1 MIKHVL
7 ITGDMH
13 SKIKERLQY
22 IKNTMPEYD
31 PSETAVIVLGDFGAN
46 YYKTKH
52 DWKTKHQAAKVGYTI
67 YALRGNHEDR
77 ACNMEKPIY
86 VIDEFV
92 NGMVCYEEEFP
103 NIRYF
108 MDCVA
113 EYEIMGR
120 KILCIPGAYSVDKW
134 YRLQNDWQWFA
145 QEQLTASE
153 MESAEEQFS
162 GKYYDFVFSHTCPIS
177 WEPSDL
183 FLSMIDQSTVDKTM
197 EVWMDKFKEKFLW
210 KHWLFGH
217 YHANRIERPYVEQF
231 YTEVEDLA
239 SIIARWDK
247 YTKTKELDWW
257 LPRSPNFYMGI
268 EEREITPLF

>member
-52 DWKTKHQAAKVGYTI
+52 DWNIKHQAAKFGYTI

-77 ACNMEKPIY
+77 ACNMKKPIY

-92 NGMVCYEEEFP
+92 NGMVLYEEEFP

-113 EYEIMGR
+113 EYEIMD
-120 KILCIPGAYSVDKW
+120 KKVLCIPGAYSVDKW
-134 YRLQNDWQWFA
+134 YRLQNDWHWFA
-145 QEQLTASE
+145 EEQLTAEE
-153 MESAEEQFS
+153 MKIAEEQFG
-162 GKYYDFVFSHTCPIS
+162 GKHYDIILSHTCPIG
-177 WEPSDL
+177 WEPRDL
-183 FLSMIDQSTVDKTM
+183 FLNCIDQSKVDKTM
-197 EVWMDKFKEKFLW
+197 EIWMDKFKDMIGWGIWCFA
-210 KHWLFGH
+210 H
-217 YHANRIERPYVEQF
+217 YHADRLERPHVEIF
-231 YTEVEDLA
+231 YQEVEPLDTIV
-239 SIIARWDK
+239 SRWKKYDK
-247 YTKTKELDWW
+247 TGEEDWW
-257 LPRSPNFYMGI
+257 IPKSPAYYM
-268 EEREITPLF
+268 T